1 LVACPFAPLNTGGYA
16 VTRSLFRS
24 WIPLTLLGLGAGL
37 LNGLL
42 GAAGGVLLVV
52 LLPYLDPPPRLLP
65 HGQTAASPPKR
76 QDVLATAMAVML
88 PISAVSGAIYWLGG
102 VRPAPAL
109 LLSMILPAIS
119 GGLLGAKLLG
129 RLPDRAL
136 RILFALLITV
146 SGLRMLL

>member
-1 LVACPFAPLNTGGYA
+1 M
-16 VTRSLFRS
+16 TRSLFRS

-52 LLPYLDPPPRLLP
+52 LLPYLEPPPPLLP
-65 HGQTAASPPKR
+65 RGQPAGSPPRR
-76 QDVLATAMAVML
+76 QDVLATAMAAML
-88 PISAVSGAIYWLGG
+88 PISAVSGAAYWLGG

-109 LLSMILPAIS
+109 LTAMILPAAA
-119 GGLLGAKLLG
+119 GGLLGAVLLG

-146 SGLRMLL
+146 SGVRMLL

>member
-1 LVACPFAPLNTGGYA
+1 

-109 LLSMILPAIS
+109 LLSMILPSAL